1 MYSGVGYRLGNYDS
15 RTGKEPSS
23 IVGKQSV
30 GNTSLKY
37 LYSEEEDVDED
48 LEENE
53 QGVSSISSK
62 IVHSMPMTA
71 TDPYA
76 ARSVDRAAGQLKNTG
91 GANVFEY
98 AGNHKNY
105 IRNGISPYP
114 QPQHTGG
121 IIGTGASDQAFK
133 TTGNF
138 KRTGTQY
145 GSSRPHKNL
154 TDIDDSQIFNL
165 SDLIDEKDP
174 DIYPFARQQN
184 RVKKVLM
191 SIDE

>member
-1 MYSGVGYRLGNYDS
+1 MYSGGGYRLGNYDS

-121 IIGTGASDQAFK
+121 IIATGASDQAFK